1 MTQIYQ
7 TDSAL
12 IRLLQ
17 DCNFPGVDVA
27 SGPHSFDGSYVQRM
41 LSSLPAIRIVFLG
54 CEKYPESTTSLSL
67 AGRWSIILAVGW
79 NGASEEARRIGPGA
93 GLDLLARAAG
103 AFHAAVLKDE
113 HGERLPL
120 IQVDSIE
127 VLSDGAQD
135 IANLW
140 VAEIGVTIEVPIE
153 IPPDCVGPLDDFI
166 RLNYTF
172 DIEGGEP
179 APPIERAGFD
189 GDVPGRDTLDQ

>member
-1 MTQIYQ
+1 MTQIYE

-54 CEKYPESTTSLSL
+54 CDKYPDATTSLSL

-79 NGASEEARRIGPGA
+79 HGAGQEARRIGPGA

-103 AFHAAVLKDE
+103 ALHAAVLKDE

-140 VAEIGVTIEVPIE
+140 VAEIAVTIEIPIE
-153 IPPDCVGPLDDFI
+153 IPPDCVGPLDAFLRI
-166 RLNYTF
+166 RGEIDLPGPAD
-172 DIEGGEP
+172 DIDLAVDLP
-179 APPIERAGFD
+179 
-189 GDVPGRDTLDQ
+189 QS